1 VNTHPSV
8 ISKIIRR
15 LYNRE
20 TVSYVIFG
28 ALTSIVNIGVF
39 EFFFL
44 TGSDYRTAN
53 LIALIT
59 AKLFA
64 YVVNKLFVFRTKT
77 GSVGALLREF
87 GLFTLARG
95 STMILD
101 WVGLILLVSMLGLSE
116 HVGKLIITVIVVILN
131 YVFGKFLVFKKIPAG
146 DQGMDSAEHR

>member
-1 VNTHPSV
+1 MNTQTGRMASIVH
-8 ISKIIRR
+8 R
-15 LYNRE
+15 LCNRE

-64 YVVNKLFVFRTKT
+64 YVVNKVFVFRTRT

-95 STMILD
+95 STMIVD
-101 WVGLILLVSMLGLSE
+101 WIGLILLVSMLGLSE
-116 HVGKLIITVIVVILN
+116 HIGKLIITVIVVILN
-131 YVFGKFLVFKKIPAG
+131 YVFGKFLVFRKTPAG

>member
-1 VNTHPSV
+1 MNTQTGRMATIFH
-8 ISKIIRR
+8 R
-15 LYNRE
+15 LCNRE

-64 YVVNKLFVFRTKT
+64 YVVNKLFVFRTHT

-95 STMILD
+95 STMIVD
-101 WVGLILLVSMLGLSE
+101 WIGLILLVSMLGLSE
-116 HVGKLIITVIVVILN
+116 HVGKLVVTVIVVILN
-131 YVFGKFLVFKKIPAG
+131 YVFGKFLVFRKTPAG